1 MRLPLSLTVRLP
13 LLFVLALF
21 AAARCPAQAL
31 PDLGDSS
38 QAVFTPTTERRLG
51 ESIMERVRRDRAY
64 MDDPVITDYL
74 ASLGNRLVS
83 ASPDSRQS
91 FEFFL
96 LNDPSVNAFALPGG
110 FIGVH
115 TGLILIAQT
124 ESELAGVLAHEVA
137 HVTQRHIARMIA
149 GQERSGLA
157 TLAALAIGLV
167 VVQRDQPIERRTD
180 GSTDPVDRVGAGDEH
195 EVVAGDV
202 TDEVTLPALARHC
215 LANDVPGLPD
225 HCVGLGVTVVIVECL
240 EVVQIEVAE
249 RVAAFREAALDL
261 VLDGTRAGEL
271 GGR

>member
-96 LNDPSVNAFALPGG
+96 
-110 FIGVH
+110 I
-115 TGLILIAQT
+115 
-124 ESELAGVLAHEVA
+124 
-137 HVTQRHIARMIA
+137 
-149 GQERSGLA
+149 
-157 TLAALAIGLV
+157 
-167 VVQRDQPIERRTD
+167 
-180 GSTDPVDRVGAGDEH
+180 
-195 EVVAGDV
+195 
-202 TDEVTLPALARHC
+202 
-215 LANDVPGLPD
+215 
-225 HCVGLGVTVVIVECL
+225 
-240 EVVQIEVAE
+240 
-249 RVAAFREAALDL
+249 EAALGMHEAGL
-261 VLDGTRAGEL
+261 RVGEL
-271 GGR
+271 EGFVAAGAREEEGFERGEVSIRE